1 MRSHEEKFEK
11 VLSILD
17 VNVFELMDLT
27 IETLG
32 HQLIHESGVKTL
44 KKKLSSIDL
53 SHRRELYAKLGLLLS
68 SQLTVSNY
76 IEYVE
81 IFRFA
86 SVLHCILPY
95 EQSRTEE
102 HSGYFDQLVS
112 FDLKQISEDDVA
124 KYKHMRGYEHY
135 DLNTSTAFHAIY
147 SNLELWRKFYKD
159 RYEVYKNHNA
169 IITDQFSL
177 PQGHYLTTTSL
188 ENYFKTQ
195 MRKIEGDLIGGNYY
209 DEMIQQLENIYI
221 STAFDKDF
229 IIDLSLDL
237 LFEVLE
243 TEKNH
248 HCLHESVSWSSDY
261 LQRGTPLS
269 HFLMT
274 SESFK
279 KKLIRSLTNGLISGR
294 AETKRF
300 IKRNLELLEEIDGFA
315 SILNQ
320 YEASISDDLDRDIN
334 HMTKSSDFDKT
345 LSNFDVALMVA
356 TQSYRLNRIASKN
369 PKDAV
374 KQRQQF
380 LYGLIKDNNPFRAS
394 QRPVDYQLQSRFYN
408 YFVYQTQLDY
418 LYRGKKRPIPD
429 YRRHSS
435 DPFNIIIS
443 DKEIEYSDY
452 YFDSDQQGF
461 RYIFEVI
468 QRFINEKNKDVHE
481 VWN

>member
-1 MRSHEEKFEK
+1 MRSDEEKFEK
-11 VLSILD
+11 VLSTLD

-32 HQLIHESGVKTL
+32 HQLIHESAVQTL
-44 KKKLSSIDL
+44 KKKLSSVDL
-53 SHRRELYAKLGLLLS
+53 SHRRELYSKLGPLLS
-68 SQLTVSNY
+68 SQLKVSNY
-76 IEYVE
+76 IEYME

-124 KYKHMRGYEHY
+124 KYKDMRGYEHY
-135 DLNTSTAFHAIY
+135 DLNTSAAFHAIY
-147 SNLELWRKFYKD
+147 SNLELWHLFNKGHLF
-159 RYEVYKNHNA
+159 EENNNA

-177 PQGHYLTTTSL
+177 SQRNYLTTTSL

-195 MRKIEGDLIGGNYY
+195 MRKIESDLIDGDNH
-209 DEMIQQLENIYI
+209 ENMFLQLENIYI
-221 STAFDKDF
+221 SIAFDKDF
-229 IIDLSLDL
+229 IIDLALDL
-237 LFEVLE
+237 LFGVLE
-243 TEKNH
+243 TKKNYH
-248 HCLHESVSWSSDY
+248 STYEYGSWSEDY
-261 LQRGTPLS
+261 LQRNTPLS
-269 HFLMT
+269 NFLMT

-279 KKLIRSLTNGLISGR
+279 KKLIRRLTNGLISGR
-294 AETKRF
+294 TETKRF
-300 IKRNLELLEEIDGFA
+300 IKQNLEFLEETDGFA

-320 YEASISDDLDRDIN
+320 YQASISDDLDQDIN
-334 HMTKSSDFDKT
+334 HMTKRSDFDKT

-356 TQSYRLNRIASKN
+356 TQSYRLDRIASKN
-369 PKDAV
+369 PKNAV

-394 QRPVDYQLQSRFYN
+394 QRPLNYHLQSRLYN
-408 YFVYQTQLDY
+408 YFVYQIQSDEIY
-418 LYRGKKRPIPD
+418 NNYKKRVIPD
-429 YRRHSS
+429 YRSHSS
-435 DPFNIIIS
+435 KAEIIIS

-452 YFDSDQQGF
+452 YFGNDQKGF
-461 RYIFEVI
+461 HYIFEVI
-468 QRFINEKNKDVHE
+468 QRFINEKNKDVYE